1 MNPVI
6 KRKPT
11 GGKGRTDLLLCCLMV
26 GFAAMT
32 IIGGIFYF
40 KSQKEYKTGDNAYAA
55 LAGAVLTVTDSSSPG
70 QAETEPESTFPLS
83 VDFGALKAVNEA
95 TVGWIRSD
103 SGIIDYPVMQA
114 GDNDWFL
121 THLPDGTENKNGS
134 IFMDF
139 RSSADFSD
147 RHTILYGHNM
157 RTGTMFGE
165 LVEYGKE
172 GYYEAHPTLLLA
184 TPTNGNFL
192 LEVFSGYVVP
202 GNSDI
207 YQLTFESDSQY
218 ETYLERIR
226 KLSDFV
232 SPVTVTKD
240 DRIVTLS
247 TCTYDYEDARYVLH
261 CKLTPAE

>member
-1 MNPVI
+1 MNPVT

-32 IIGGIFYF
+32 IIGGISYF

-55 LAGAVLTVTDSSSPG
+55 LAGAVLTVTDSSPPG

-95 TVGWIRSD
+95 TVVWIRSD

-184 TPTNGNFL
+184 TPTSGNFL